1 MQWALVSALD
11 EVQQS
16 FACEGRLAGSTAT
29 IVLQARLLIMTSDL
43 LFCAYDCTV
52 KKWMMLAEDWGIWGK

>member
-1 MQWALVSALD
+1 MMVGAHCKACRRDHDMWTGLQWALVSALD

-29 IVLQARLLIMTSDL
+29 IVLQARLLPCLEL
-43 LFCAYDCTV
+43 LFCIND
-52 KKWMMLAEDWGIWGK
+52 

>member
-1 MQWALVSALD
+1 MQLASRACEVRAGLQWALVSALD

-29 IVLQARLLIMTSDL
+29 IVLQARLLPRAKVA
-43 LFCAYDCTV
+43 FC
-52 KKWMMLAEDWGIWGK
+52 